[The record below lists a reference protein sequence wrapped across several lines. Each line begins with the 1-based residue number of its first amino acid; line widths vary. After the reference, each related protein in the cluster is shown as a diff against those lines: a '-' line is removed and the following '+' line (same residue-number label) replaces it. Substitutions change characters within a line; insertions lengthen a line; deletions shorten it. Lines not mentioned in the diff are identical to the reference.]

1 MPNNHL
7 ELHYIVY
14 KWKYKKLFSIICT
27 VFRNKLSWSLFL
39 QAARMSL
46 HKYGLG
52 FLQLS
57 INNKWI
63 ELILFWYENDD
74 DGGTQ
79 SKSNNF
85 VTSLLWAVVP
95 SPFGHWQSTAKS
107 FSSLLNLPQHYKLCD
122 AKSLNYNRWLV
133 YSKKELLQ

>member
-63 ELILFWYENDD
+63 ELILFWYENVLVWTCFDM
-74 DGGTQ
+74 
-79 SKSNNF
+79 KMMMMVALNRKAII
-85 VTSLLWAVVP
+85 LWPVCCEPLYLPLSATGSQQLKASAV
-95 SPFGHWQSTAKS
+95 
-107 FSSLLNLPQHYKLCD
+107 FSICLNIINCATL
-122 AKSLNYNRWLV
+122 RV
-133 YSKKELLQ
+133 